1 MSKYRALFIEQSRE
15 HLEAL
20 SRALAAE
27 SPGSGAVD
35 EIFRHVHSIKGM
47 AASMGYDPIARLA
60 HRFEDVV
67 GDRRARG
74 AALDS
79 RLIDA
84 LLEAVDV
91 LVTQVAAVA
100 ADKEPSLP
108 VGLLDRLLATTHP
121 EEVAPAPKAAAASVE
136 KEAAARGEHVPTVRV
151 RTDVLDNLI
160 DAVGELIIKRAQLRT
175 ALKKVMTP
183 DVRAALD
190 ELDGRVRDVQARA
203 LAVRMTPLRT
213 LTDRYPRVV
222 RDTARSLG
230 KDVRFVVE
238 GEGLEMDR
246 AILENLDTPFVHTIR
261 NAIDHGIES
270 AEERVKAGK
279 PAQGTVTVTA
289 LREHDIAVITIAD
302 DGRGLDAD
310 LLVQTA
316 LKKGLLSEAQASLVS
331 KKEAF
336 QLVCLPRF
344 STKDEVTDI
353 SGRGVGMDAVR
364 AHVDA
369 LGGVLDIDSEL
380 GVGTRLTM
388 RLPLTLSIIDVLR
401 IDVAG
406 RRFAVPLARVAA
418 VRDTDTDV
426 INGAGGQRFL
436 SVRQALAPLHEL
448 SSLLGLVT
456 KAPGREA
463 VVVEDGRNLVALA
476 VDKTVATHEV
486 VVKPVGWPLE
496 KLGWISGATVL
507 SDGHPILIIDLAK
520 LVQARI
526 VSQGGV

>member
-15 HLEAL
+15 HLEEL
-20 SRALAAE
+20 SRALAADTLK
-27 SPGSGAVD
+27 PGAID

-47 AASMGYDPIARLA
+47 AASMGYDPIATLA

-67 GDRRARG
+67 GERRTRG
-74 AALDS
+74 GALDS

-91 LVTQVAAVA
+91 LTAQVAAVA
-100 ADKEPSLP
+100 ADKEPLLP
-108 VGLLDRLLATTHP
+108 DGLIDRMLAATRP
-121 EEVAPAPKAAAASVE
+121 EEVGPTPKTAAASAE
-136 KEAAARGEHVPTVRV
+136 KDAAARTDHVPTVRV

-160 DAVGELIIKRAQLRT
+160 DAVGELIIKRGQLRT
-175 ALKKVMTP
+175 ALKNVMTP
-183 DVRAALD
+183 EVRAALD

-213 LTDRYPRVV
+213 LTDRYPRGV

-230 KDVRFVVE
+230 KEVRFVAE

-270 AEERVKAGK
+270 RDERRSAGK
-279 PAQGTVTVTA
+279 PEQGTVTITA
-289 LREHDIAVITIAD
+289 VREHDIAVITIAD

-310 LLVQTA
+310 LLVRTA
-316 LKKGLLSEAQASLVS
+316 VKKGLLTDAQASLIS
-331 KKEAF
+331 QKEAF
-336 QLVCLPRF
+336 QLVCLPGF
-344 STKDEVTDI
+344 STKAYVTDM

-369 LGGVLDIDSEL
+369 LGGALDIDSER
-380 GVGTRLTM
+380 GVGTRITM

-448 SSLLGLVT
+448 SSLLGLT
-456 KAPGREA
+456 PKGPGREA

-476 VDKTVATHEV
+476 VDKTVAAQEV

-520 LVQARI
+520 LVQTRFTP
-526 VSQGGV
+526 SGTP